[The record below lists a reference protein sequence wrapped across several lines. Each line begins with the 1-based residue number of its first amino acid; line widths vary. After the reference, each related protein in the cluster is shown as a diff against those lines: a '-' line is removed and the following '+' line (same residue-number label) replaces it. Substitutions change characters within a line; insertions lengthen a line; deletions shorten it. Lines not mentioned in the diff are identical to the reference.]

1 MLVFALSTFDV
12 LRLKRSRG
20 TLPVGNMS
28 GGRMGDRQRWS
39 GDGEFVLPAGFVEPY
54 RLWFEYLKSAYADE
68 TIEVDNAHY
77 ARWGD
82 VANLTFN
89 QWWGKNW
96 RTIFAVKA
104 RKVSVVDGDT
114 KSDLDSL
121 LLRIPLSGSTD
132 ALMKQVRS
140 ILVKHEIVDG
150 GVVGQ
155 EQGQFK
161 LAEGYQKG
169 FLNNLNRTRRYLRLY
184 QFWLK
189 HADKDRMKRLD
200 AAARDF
206 HNWGEKRSAKLA
218 SQNWTKPK
226 PYVDVPRFYKVYV
239 VWLDAK
245 QSSRQR
251 QTDLLVQDRF
261 EEGNVRDARRMIA
274 RDISRAR
281 KIAEFTGKG
290 IFPQNSVR

>member
-1 MLVFALSTFDV
+1 MLAFALSTFDV
-12 LRLKRSRG
+12 LKSKRSRC

-28 GGRMGDRQRWS
+28 GGRMDDRQRWS

-68 TIEVDNAHY
+68 TIEVDKAHY
-77 ARWGD
+77 AEWGD

-104 RKVSVVDGDT
+104 RKVSVVDGDA

-121 LLRIPLSGSTD
+121 LLRVPLSGSTE

-140 ILVKHEIVDG
+140 ILSKYEIVDG
-150 GVVGQ
+150 GIVGQ

-161 LAEGYQKG
+161 LVEGYQKG

-189 HADKDRMKRLD
+189 HADKDRMRRLD

-226 PYVDVPRFYKVYV
+226 PYVDVPLFYKVYV
-239 VWLDAK
+239 AWLDAK

-261 EEGNVRDARRMIA
+261 EEGNVRDARRMIT
-274 RDISRAR
+274 RDITRAR